1 MEPSFKAGSPP
12 LRLRRIM
19 SRQTRN
25 TRRAEGPLQQAM
37 AARAAHH
44 EPRNKGFHRPFRL
57 HEHDPR
63 STIHCLSTRNTNHG
77 FFSNHGLFSSH
88 RLDSLPGIAHHCPA
102 LPGSPAANQ
111 VPGALWQPG
120 HRLHGCSASPRKRPF
135 PGNKSPLRQIPPGSH
150 GRTATRGFGSRIT
163 RHESRNTA
171 FPTAFHPSRLGAT
184 AIPATSGFGSRNTK
198 HETRPLSRPFPAV
211 VG

>member
-19 SRQTRN
+19 IHQTRN

-88 RLDSLPGIAHHCPA
+88 RLDSLPGIAHDCPA
-102 LPGSPAANQ
+102 LPTIARLPRRQSSARRTVATGS
-111 VPGALWQPG
+111 
-120 HRLHGCSASPRKRPF
+120 SASWMQRLPAQASLSRE
-135 PGNKSPLRQIPPGSH
+135 QEPPP
-150 GRTATRGFGSRIT
+150 A
-163 RHESRNTA
+163 NTA
-171 FPTAFHPSRLGAT
+171 REPRPNRHP
-184 AIPATSGFGSRNTK
+184 GFWVTN
-198 HETRPLSRPFPAV
+198 HETRITKHGFSHGLSPNSPCQKSRGRRGGLLRLLGAE
-211 VG
+211 